1 MNATHRL
8 PSLPETEYS
17 TYGESNREN
26 GTMKADK
33 TTFEAEL
40 NFVRKQVDRLLDE
53 DSFTENVRP
62 AYLADAVR
70 AYPSRGGKRLRPALL
85 LWSCGLVGGDPNAAR
100 RAALATEIFHNW
112 TLVHDDII
120 DQDELRRGHPACH
133 TLLRE
138 AFPAVPGKHED
149 FVERR
154 DKFGCDMA
162 LLAGDIQNGWAVDT
176 LARATEDGV
185 SPEVTLALVR
195 RMAGWLTPAL
205 ISGEALDMAFPHM
218 DGVTPVEIENMLALK
233 TGALLQ
239 FAAEAGAMIGLNTP
253 DHNRLEVRELGLFA
267 RCGGVAFQL
276 VDDWLNVFGDE
287 KTTGKPVGS
296 DLREGKKT
304 LLLSMTLEMAPR
316 QASSE
321 LLELTGKP
329 DLSAMEIACA
339 REIMRASGAEA
350 RLLGLARKFADSAT
364 DILSRMPDNRYRA
377 LLAAWLDL
385 LVNRT
390 A

>member
-1 MNATHRL
+1 M
-8 PSLPETEYS
+8 
-17 TYGESNREN
+17 YGKAERE
-26 GTMKADK
+26 GCTMKADNMI
-33 TTFEAEL
+33 FDAEL
-40 NFVRKQVDRLLDE
+40 NLVNKQVDRLLDE
-53 DSFTENVRP
+53 DAFTEAVRP
-62 AYLADAVR
+62 LYLADAVR

-85 LWSCGLVGGDPNAAR
+85 LWSCGLVGGDPKMAR
-100 RAALATEIFHNW
+100 HAALAVELFHNW

-133 TLLRE
+133 ALLRE
-138 AFPAVPGKHED
+138 SFPAAPTLHKD
-149 FVERR
+149 FAERR

-205 ISGEALDMAFPHM
+205 ISGEALDVAFPHM
-218 DGVTPVEIENMLALK
+218 EGVTPVEIENMLALK

-239 FAAEAGAMIGLNTP
+239 FAAETGAMIGLETA
-253 DHNRLEVRELGLFA
+253 DHDRIEVRELGLFA
-267 RCGGVAFQL
+267 RCGGIAFQL

-287 KTTGKPVGS
+287 KLTGKPVGS

-321 LLELTGKP
+321 LLELEGKEN
-329 DLSAMEIACA
+329 LSAEEIACA

-350 RLLGLARKFADSAT
+350 RLLGLAKKFAGSAT
-364 DILSRMPDNRYRA
+364 DILARMPDNRYRT

-390 A
+390 R